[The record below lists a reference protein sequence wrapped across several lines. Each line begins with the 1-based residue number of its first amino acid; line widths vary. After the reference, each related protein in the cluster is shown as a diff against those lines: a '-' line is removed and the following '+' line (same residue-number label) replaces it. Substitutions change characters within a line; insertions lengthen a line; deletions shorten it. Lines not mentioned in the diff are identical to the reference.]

1 MRIVL
6 TLLLIS
12 IMVTLD
18 ANHKEN
24 LVYWSVSPS
33 SRLMINGTTNV
44 NTFVCTT
51 DYFKGDDLLVQRRN
65 TTTGGLE
72 FSGELSVVVED
83 IDCHNRIMNHDL
95 QNTLQSKIYPDITI
109 EFFDLKE
116 KVNGND
122 KKASG
127 FVEITLTGKMKRYPI
142 ECDLESLG
150 NNGNILRGEQEMSF
164 SDFGLL
170 PPHKAFG
177 MIRVRDKISVSFE
190 LILEKVAITEGRR

>member
-1 MRIVL
+1 M
-6 TLLLIS
+6 LLLT

-18 ANHKEN
+18 ANNKEN

-65 TTTGGLE
+65 TTTGGMEL
-72 FSGELSVVVED
+72 SGELSVAVDD

-95 QNTLQSKIYPDITI
+95 QNALQSKIYPDIKI

-116 KVNGND
+116 QGKNNKTKVMGW
-122 KKASG
+122 
-127 FVEITLTGKMKRYPI
+127 VEITLTGKKKRYPI
-142 ECDLESLG
+142 ECDLESSG
-150 NNGNILRGEQEMSF
+150 SNGNILRGEQEIYF
-164 SDFGLL
+164 SDFGLI

-177 MIRVRDKISVSFE
+177 MIKVRDKISVSFE
-190 LILEKVAITEGRR
+190 LILEKVAITEGPK